1 MNQIVKVAIP
11 RPVWQVY
18 DYQVPDSD
26 ALPVVGGR
34 VRVPFGHSVAI
45 GVVTSLE
52 SESEF
57 GSKLKS
63 IDHVVDEEE
72 LLSLDLLRLAF
83 WMADYYHFP
92 IGAVFETM
100 LPTEA
105 MRGRKTNVEPQKRWS
120 IQPNKETPAFKNA
133 HRQAELWNLLK
144 DRKSLTDSEFQELRA
159 DKQVLS
165 ALLRKDMVQWEY
177 VEDEYEYR
185 PAGFELSAEQDTA
198 IQSITDQLDTFGV
211 HVLDGVTGSG
221 KTEVYIQ
228 VIKQVLEAGKQ
239 ALVLV
244 PEISLTPQT
253 SDTFKSRFGN
263 VAVLHSMKTNV
274 QRFDVWTR
282 IGSGEH
288 RIVIGTRS
296 AIFAPFK
303 DLGLIV
309 VDEEHDTSYK
319 QDDSLRYSA
328 RDMAVVRASFLQVPC
343 ILGSATPSLETLHNV
358 DRKSY
363 LLHKLWHRPGTAEM
377 PRFNVLDIRGHFLEA
392 GLSPVLVAKI
402 KQHLDTDAQV
412 LILINRRGYA
422 RTVYCLD
429 CGWRATCDDCDVKLT
444 LHETPRTELRCHQ
457 CERRYRV
464 HESCPVCESSR
475 IRSFGAA
482 TQQIEENIGSLFSG
496 VPLYR
501 VDSDSTSTSTK
512 LERLFRDL
520 RAERKCILV
529 GTQMLAKGHHLPNV
543 TLVVV
548 VDADAG
554 FMSSDFRAP
563 ERVAQLIVQVAGR
576 AGRAERRG
584 EVWIQSVDPDN
595 PLLQALTRD
604 GYEGFVKSE
613 QIERRIASMP
623 PCTHLALLRAE
634 GSNAEEQELFLKDRL
649 DEIDSP
655 QIETFGPVPAPIA
668 RVSNRWRYQAAL
680 ISDSR
685 AELHKSLRTIERH
698 SPVRSKIRWSIDVD
712 PSGMA

>member
-1 MNQIVKVAIP
+1 MNQIVRVAIP

-18 DYQVPDSD
+18 DYQISTSET
-26 ALPVVGGR
+26 LPVIGSR
-34 VRVPFGHSVAI
+34 VRVPFGHSVAV

-52 SESEF
+52 SESEY
-57 GSKLKS
+57 GSRLKP
-63 IDHVVDEEE
+63 IDRVVDEEE
-72 LLSLDLLRLAF
+72 LLSSDLVRLAF

-92 IGAVFETM
+92 IGGVIETM

-105 MRGRKTNVEPQKRWS
+105 IRGRKTNVEPQKRWS
-120 IQPNKETPAFKNA
+120 IQSTKETPAFKNA

-144 DRKSLTDSEFQELRA
+144 SRKSLTDTELQELRV

-165 ALLRKDMVQWEY
+165 ALLRKDLVQWNY
-177 VEDEYEYR
+177 VEDEYVYK
-185 PAGFELSAEQDTA
+185 PASFEPSVEQNTA
-198 IQSITDQLDTFGV
+198 IRSITQQLSSFGV

-239 ALVLV
+239 VLVLV

-253 SDTFKSRFGN
+253 SETFRSRFGN

-328 RDMAVVRASFLQVPC
+328 RDMAVVRANFLQIPC

-358 DRKSY
+358 DRKRYS
-363 LLHKLWHRPGTAEM
+363 LHKLSHRPGTAEM
-377 PRFNVLDIRGHFLEA
+377 PRFNVLDIRGHYLEA

-402 KQHLDTDAQV
+402 KQHLDADAQV

-422 RTVYCLD
+422 KTVYCLD
-429 CGWRATCDDCDVKLT
+429 CGWKATCTDCDVKLT
-444 LHETPRTELRCHQ
+444 LHEIPRAELRCHQ

-482 TQQIEENIGSLFSG
+482 TQQIEESIGSLFEE

-501 VDSDSTSTSTK
+501 VDSDSTRTGNK
-512 LERLFRDL
+512 LEKLFRDL
-520 RAERKCILV
+520 RATRKCILV

-548 VDADAG
+548 VDADSG
-554 FMSSDFRAP
+554 FMSTDFRAP

-595 PLLQALTRD
+595 PLLQALIRD
-604 GYEGFVKSE
+604 GYEGFIKSE

-623 PCTHLALLRAE
+623 PSTHLALLRAE
-634 GSNAEEQELFLKDRL
+634 GSNAEEQEQFLKDRL

-655 QIETFGPVPAPIA
+655 QIETFGPIPAPIE

-685 AELHKSLRTIERH
+685 AELHKSLRAIERH

-712 PSGMA
+712 PLGMS